1 MRLYRIWRSLI
12 ECTHYFSKSL
22 FSIIVVF
29 LLHIMAFSSTYSLKE
44 SIITDKKSLFFNDI
58 VYENVEEYLLDIKI
72 CDVSTEYDMR
82 FTPFDIMEKLFAQ
95 DINTITITGRNIIIQ
110 TVNDESDDEI
120 TLEIPQNTPI
130 DLLYKHM
137 YSFIPKEK
145 YKININVLETIPFA
159 NVETTYKKAEWEI
172 PLIKNGL
179 QDITKFRKLRLTIDG
194 KSVTVRLDIKVL
206 ADVYISK
213 ENKKKDD
220 SLKES
225 DFIKMNMDITSISNF
240 ENIMYD
246 IKDNYYYTKNIT
258 NGEILRS
265 TIIDLRHDV
274 KKGEAVTVLI
284 ERNGVSL
291 SLKATA
297 LESGNFGKP
306 LSVKVINGGNLYGIL
321 RSSENGKIIEIN

>member
-1 MRLYRIWRSLI
+1 MISNK
-12 ECTHYFSKSL
+12 F
-22 FSIIVVF
+22 FGIIF
-29 LLHIMAFSSTYSLKE
+29 IIFINSMAFSSTYSLKE

-82 FTPFDIMEKLFAQ
+82 FTPVDIMEKLFAQ
-95 DINTITITGRNIIIQ
+95 GINTITITGRNIIIQ
-110 TVNDESDDEI
+110 TENDESDDE
-120 TLEIPQNTPI
+120 NTSSVLNNSPI
-130 DLLYKHM
+130 DLLYNHI

-159 NVETTYKKAEWEI
+159 NVETTYEKAQWEI

-179 QDITKFRKLRLTIDG
+179 QDITKFRKLRLKIDG

-225 DFIKMNMDITSISNF
+225 DFIIYRLANLFKSSI
-240 ENIMYD
+240 
-246 IKDNYYYTKNIT
+246 
-258 NGEILRS
+258 
-265 TIIDLRHDV
+265 
-274 KKGEAVTVLI
+274 VL
-284 ERNGVSL
+284 
-291 SLKATA
+291 
-297 LESGNFGKP
+297 
-306 LSVKVINGGNLYGIL
+306 
-321 RSSENGKIIEIN
+321 